1 MDTDIL
7 PNHFYDPAKAK
18 IYANL
23 RWLFA
28 KAYGPDGPEDLRELF
43 YVDQYEQEHI
53 KPLVLQLLLSGELYC
68 SVCSLILKGFKTPQ
82 SSASMSLHSHQ
93 AVLKALLRRGVHVV
107 EADEYVSD
115 SDLSSAPIKMSAH
128 ITLIDALMTAYAS
141 ERVSSDRPGS
151 GSGRFS
157 NPAAFSQGPL
167 DLEGTLISW
176 INKVIVKMR
185 EVSDSEQMRKEHLR
199 DSYSYQTSP
208 SKWYWTLVPGRCRDS
223 PEGTPYYFPL
233 VEDLMNNIFT
243 ATALLTLIHFY
254 CPALI
259 RLDDICLKEIPP
271 VAEGISNIQLLM
283 AFSNKHLNSA
293 FYLKMEDMLYCP
305 LTLKNNMMAFIAELF
320 WVFEKVKPT
329 FVQPRDSQDM
339 KDGLRTKPSFSACEP
354 QDSILSW
361 TERRKSPVSRPLYH
375 EEPYSLHTPPF
386 EGAGFSLALGSMDP
400 HQTHQGHTTPSLP
413 RHPAGAGLKGLPGRA
428 KAQGLLGHVY
438 ISDEENEAEEEELVV
453 IIHPPLA
460 AGQRRDGAPDGGL
473 PHGAFSVDHPAQESF
488 YLEPLV
494 PAVSKPAKEKSVCL
508 NKQDESGESPRG
520 RSNVYTH
527 SSPAPRRPD
536 KLDTESLD
544 LRAPS
549 ALISPTQ
556 SEPEDKEDNRCPSPC
571 LSTTSQASSSCCSA
585 SDSTSVRMTTF
596 ADRKLKKKNLRNCGS
611 SPTGSSQKFPLDEPA
626 ITFPPQLPQG
636 GPVYPRGDHK
646 SSWQGKESLG
656 GFEKEAGAWSPP
668 AVQSELLQLHMQL
681 VEQQRAIEGQK
692 KKMETVFTQQR
703 LELGKAAF
711 LNVIKK
717 GGGKSDTL
725 PRPLKKSS
733 ELYSD
738 IWRSEDGRGK
748 IHPSKDDSC
757 LDEVL
762 LKESLG
768 RGLKQSQERRDKRL
782 HPAGL
787 SHVGPELDVYGFC
800 YSLDNLNKSVSSIQ
814 QKIMQLSLQQS
825 RLMKQGEAT
834 PTPSSQD
841 VGALTKDPPFTPQT
855 PPAAVSFSIA
865 DFASPDDSG
874 LGSINTRS
882 LGRRCPAVPF
892 KRPALTKP
900 TELRL
905 NKEDSKPESA
915 KHSTNQTTSTHSPP
929 ERPKEQPEDLE
940 PVRSPIR
947 TSPRGSTF
955 TVACDTKSPAPRPRN
970 RKKPSPSQPPLP
982 VSLVPDGPLVL
993 PPGLPAES
1001 DEEDKASSSEKGD
1014 PIEEEADS
1022 VRRDVMEEDLS
1033 EQTGAD
1039 PSDCQGSE
1047 QKNGLLFYKH
1057 AEKEM
1062 EEDEMAKR
1070 RAAFLLK
1077 QQRKAEESRLRK
1089 QTQEAENELK
1099 RDEARLKAE
1108 EDRVRKEEEKIR
1120 RELIKQEYLQR
1131 KQQELL
1137 EEQGAVK
1144 PRPKPLSA
1152 RRPRLKSPPHP
1163 GSLLPKAPSRDEP
1176 SSSQRGSTLSL
1187 AGEPDDFPSGRS
1199 LRSYSRC
1206 SEDSFSVMS
1215 VDWDKRSTASF
1226 SLTADYNG
1234 PKLFKEP
1241 TSKSNKSI
1249 IINAIAHCCLAGKVN
1264 ESQKNVVL
1272 EELEKCKAN
1281 HLLILLRDGSCQYRG
1296 IYCYLTDTEEII
1308 KFLGTGPRTITRKM
1322 TDKLYKYSCDRK
1334 QFGLMPTKTLS
1345 ITVDAV
1351 TIHNHLWQVKRKG
1364 SLTMK
1369 K

>member
-1 MDTDIL
+1 TDIL

-28 KAYGPDGPEDLRELF
+28 KAYGPDLRELF

-199 DSYSYQTSP
+199 DSYSYQT
-208 SKWYWTLVPGRCRDS
+208 GRCRLS
-223 PEGTPYYFPL
+223 RRAPYYFPL

-361 TERRKSPVSRPLYH
+361 TERRKRPLYH

-386 EGAGFSLALGSMDP
+386 EGAGFSLALGSMAP
-400 HQTHQGHTTPSLP
+400 IRLTRAP
-413 RHPAGAGLKGLPGRA
+413 RHPAGPQGAPGRA

-453 IIHPPLA
+453 IIHSPRCGDGTALQTA
-460 AGQRRDGAPDGGL
+460 ASLTG
-473 PHGAFSVDHPAQESF
+473 FSVDHPAQESF

-508 NKQDESGESPRG
+508 NKQDESGE
-520 RSNVYTH
+520 
-527 SSPAPRRPD
+527 
-536 KLDTESLD
+536 
-544 LRAPS
+544 
-549 ALISPTQ
+549 
-556 SEPEDKEDNRCPSPC
+556 EPEDKEDNRCPSPC

-626 ITFPPQLPQG
+626 ITRSFLRA
-636 GPVYPRGDHK
+636 VRGDHK

-656 GFEKEAGAWSPP
+656 GLK
-668 AVQSELLQLHMQL
+668 SELLQLHMQL

-738 IWRSEDGRGK
+738 RRMEK

-762 LKESLG
+762 LKEPGPGTETESG
-768 RGLKQSQERRDKRL
+768 RRDKRL

-825 RLMKQGEAT
+825 RLMK
-834 PTPSSQD
+834 
-841 VGALTKDPPFTPQT
+841 
-855 PPAAVSFSIA
+855 
-865 DFASPDDSG
+865 
-874 LGSINTRS
+874 
-882 LGRRCPAVPF
+882 
-892 KRPALTKP
+892 LTKP

-915 KHSTNQTTSTHSPP
+915 KPSTHSPP
-929 ERPKEQPEDLE
+929 RDPRSSEDLE

-955 TVACDTKSPAPRPRN
+955 TVPCDTNQRLALGEETLS
-970 RKKPSPSQPPLP
+970 
-982 VSLVPDGPLVL
+982 VPDGPL
-993 PPGLPAES
+993 PSSRAAES

-1033 EQTGAD
+1033 ADRGD
-1039 PSDCQGSE
+1039 PSDCRAE
-1047 QKNGLLFYKH
+1047 QKNGLLFYK
-1057 AEKEM
+1057 EKEM

-1144 PRPKPLSA
+1144 PRPSPA
-1152 RRPRLKSPPHP
+1152 RRPRLKSPHP
-1163 GSLLPKAPSRDEP
+1163 GSLCPRPHEP

-1199 LRSYSRC
+1199 LRSASVRCGSYSRC

-1215 VDWDKRSTASF
+1215 MDWDKRSTASF

-1364 SLTMK
+1364 
-1369 K
+1369 